1 MSDIK
6 EILKQSEQF
15 EELVKEAQWGA
26 AARLIGRGLLGG
38 ARAVGRGAVA
48 VGRGIGTGARAAGT
62 AIRGGAQRI
71 INLPQS
77 IRAAKAAEI
86 AAVRA
91 EAVAARTALRGSLY
105 ESILKSPHGKQ
116 AFKLNPQ
123 GNYVPNLNSK
133 YWTTP
138 HARGMLDSTGALK
151 NDALQKLTSELATV
165 KKLQTA
171 GLKMK
176 AIREAALASS
186 TARIANIAAWNAFK
200 AKLPAQAAQAAKGA
214 ASLIGTVGLYYMFS
228 GSDSPPPDASVD
240 VQKLLSSTIPPQSSS
255 QVNTASETIG
265 QISSLTSALNQAK
278 SGKSSSTV
286 EAVDSYISSL
296 SSISEDLKKL
306 SSLSSIS
313 KSSMENYKAV
323 ASSLNSKISNSD
335 RANKASGLADAL
347 NQANK
352 TDLAQQIEST
362 ETSLFQYSS
371 AIQQAMTL
379 G

>member
-38 ARAVGRGAVA
+38 ARAVGTGARF

-77 IRAAKAAEI
+77 IRAARAAEI

-91 EAVAARTALRGSLY
+91 EAVAARTALKGSLY

-123 GNYVPNLNSK
+123 GHYVPNLNSK
-133 YWTTP
+133 YWSTP
-138 HARGMLDSTGALK
+138 HARGMLDSSGALK

-200 AKLPAQAAQAAKGA
+200 AKLPAQAAKGA

-265 QISSLTSALNQAK
+265 QISGLTSALNQAK

-335 RANKASGLADAL
+335 RADKASSLADAL

-352 TDLAQQIEST
+352 ADLAQQIENT